1 MQLKTG
7 IDLVHIPRINKLIE
21 NKPALKKIFHKSELQ
36 NPKAEH
42 LAGIFALKEA
52 FFKAL
57 KQRPKWLSIEITNKP
72 NGAPKIKL
80 SNEIKILLDS
90 KNPKGLENSK
100 NFQRKDLIDIDYSIS
115 HDNEYAIASVTI
127 LTK

>member
-7 IDLVHIPRINKLIE
+7 IDIVYIPKIEKIIE
-21 NKPALKKIFHKSELQ
+21 NKAINKIFSKKELKIPTPQ
-36 NPKAEH
+36 H

-57 KQRPKWLSIEITNKP
+57 KIKPKWLAIEVTNKR
-72 NGAPKIKL
+72 NGAPKI
-80 SNEIKILLDS
+80 NIS
-90 KNPKGLENSK
+90 KELNINP
-100 NFQRKDLIDIDYSIS
+100 IDISYSIS
-115 HDNEYAIASVTI
+115 HDNKYAIANVNI